1 MKARLRFAAGLSA
14 LPILATVPIID
25 VAANSILLDAVA
37 FLNFAFELITLAGD
51 LIKIVVSEFA
61 PLLLDL
67 ALELLP
73 VSFDAIPIHFG
84 SSFSTRKP
92 AA

>member
-1 MKARLRFAAGLSA
+1 VT

-37 FLNFAFELITLAGD
+37 LLNFAFKLITFAGD

-61 PLLLDL
+61 PT
-67 ALELLP
+67 AP
-73 VSFDAIPIHFG
+73 
-84 SSFSTRKP
+84 
-92 AA
+92 